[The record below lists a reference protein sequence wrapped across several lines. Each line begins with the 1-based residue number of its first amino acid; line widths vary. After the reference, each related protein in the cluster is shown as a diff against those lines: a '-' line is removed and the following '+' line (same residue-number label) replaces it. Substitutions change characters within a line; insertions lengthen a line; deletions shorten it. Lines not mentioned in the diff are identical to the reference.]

1 MIGTKTV
8 YVLGAGASNPFGY
21 PLGTGL
27 YQSVLEKFAIGG
39 ANRTHLLNTTK
50 FVERDIDQFLLAL
63 SRSTNTSVDA
73 FLERRHEE
81 FLEIGKAAMAIEL
94 MLKED
99 EQVLWRQPNWM
110 LNLCGQMRSETL
122 EEFGQNKVSFI
133 TFNYDRSL
141 EHFLCTSLSND
152 FGKSIADCAKVLANI
167 PIVHLHG
174 RLGYLPWQRGES
186 RAYGDLTIDSRA
198 VEMSV
203 REMRVVHEDTTDR
216 DKDFTQAKEL
226 LGEAKRVYLMGF
238 GFGKKNVERINLSAL
253 TPDIFS
259 GTAYALTDREVAYY
273 ARQCG
278 GRVAL
283 YNSYPCLEFL
293 RNQSEID

>member
-1 MIGTKTV
+1 
-8 YVLGAGASNPFGY
+8 
-21 PLGTGL
+21 
-27 YQSVLEKFAIGG
+27 
-39 ANRTHLLNTTK
+39 
-50 FVERDIDQFLLAL
+50 
-63 SRSTNTSVDA
+63 
-73 FLERRHEE
+73 
-81 FLEIGKAAMAIEL
+81 MAIEL

-226 LGEAKRVYLMGF
+226 LGEAKESISNGIWLRQ
-238 GFGKKNVERINLSAL
+238 KKMLNASICPRLPLTFFRERPTRLLTARWLI
-253 TPDIFS
+253 TPDNAVEGSHSTTVIR
-259 GTAYALTDREVAYY
+259 A
-273 ARQCG
+273 
-278 GRVAL
+278 
-283 YNSYPCLEFL
+283 
-293 RNQSEID
+293 